1 VGSLQLKVQL
11 EAIKPEIWRTFQID
25 QTETCFDLHEILQIV
40 MGWENA
46 HLFEFQ
52 VKERK
57 IGLLPDDEE
66 MWETDASLEDSESIM
81 MIDLNFQEGDTFRYV
96 YDFGDHWGHLLTVEK
111 ILPDVETECPICLGG
126 ARNCP
131 PEDCGGAP
139 GYVDFLAALNDPKHP
154 QHEEIIDWIEEFDAE
169 EFDAGE
175 TNEILQEF
183 NDWRQ
188 DLFLEEEE

>member
-1 VGSLQLKVQL
+1 MSSLQLKVQL
-11 EAIKPEIWRTFQID
+11 EDINPIIWRTFQID
-25 QTETCFDLHEILQIV
+25 QTETFFDLHEILQIV

-52 VKERK
+52 IKERK
-57 IGLLPDDEE
+57 IGLLPDEDE
-66 MWETDASLEDSESIM
+66 MWDTDASLEDSESILM
-81 MIDLNFQEGDTFRYV
+81 LDMNFKEGDSFHYI
-96 YDFGDHWGHLLTVEK
+96 YDFGDNWKHLLTVEK
-111 ILPDVETECPICLGG
+111 VLVDDETDCPVCLEG

-139 GYVDFLAALNDPKHP
+139 GYADFLDALKNPNHP
-154 QHEEIIDWIEEFDAE
+154 QHEEIIDWIEEFDPE
-169 EFDAGE
+169 DFDLEE

>member
-1 VGSLQLKVQL
+1 MGSLQLKVQL
-11 EAIKPEIWRTFQID
+11 EDINPAIWRTFQID
-25 QTETCFDLHEILQIV
+25 QTETFFDLHEILQIV

-52 VKERK
+52 IKDRK
-57 IGLLPDDEE
+57 IGLLPDEDE
-66 MWETDASLEDSESIM
+66 MWDTDANLEDSESIM
-81 MIDLNFQEGDTFRYV
+81 MIDMNFKEGDSFRYI
-96 YDFGDHWGHLLTVEK
+96 YDFGDHWKHLLTVEK
-111 ILPDVETECPICLGG
+111 IVADETECPKCLGG

-131 PEDCGGAP
+131 PEDSGGAP
-139 GYVDFLAALNDPKHP
+139 GYSEFLEALSNPSHP
-154 QHEEIIDWIEEFDAE
+154 QHEEIIDWIEDFDPE
-169 EFDAGE
+169 DFDLEE

>member
-1 VGSLQLKVQL
+1 MSSLQLKVQL
-11 EAIKPEIWRTFQID
+11 EDIHPTIWRTFQID
-25 QTETCFDLHEILQIV
+25 QTETFFDLHEILQIV

-52 VKERK
+52 IKERK
-57 IGLLPDDEE
+57 IGLLPDEDE
-66 MWETDASLEDSESIM
+66 MWDTDANLEDSESILM
-81 MIDLNFQEGDTFRYV
+81 LDMNLKEGDSFHYI
-96 YDFGDHWGHLLTVEK
+96 YDFGDNWKHLLTVEK
-111 ILPDVETECPICLGG
+111 VLDDAETDCPVCLGG

-139 GYVDFLAALNDPKHP
+139 GYADFLDALKNPNHP
-154 QHEEIIDWIEEFDAE
+154 QHEEIIDWIEEFDPE
-169 EFDAGE
+169 DFDQEE

-188 DLFLEEEE
+188 DLFLEEDE